1 MSSRRGANPR
11 RPFYRPADVERLA
24 EETLLATSL
33 YPPSPSAVR
42 IDRVVE
48 KQFDLTVEYEVLP
61 SGVLGCTMF
70 AGGRV
75 HRIVVSSQL
84 DDDPSRVAERRLRTT
99 LAHEAGHGL
108 MHSMLF
114 DEAQEASLFDGS
126 EDVQKDTVL
135 CRDGMVGGPHNGRWW
150 EVQANMVIGPLLLP
164 RRLAREVV
172 EPFTS
177 ASGLGVRVLRP
188 DRRHA
193 ASLELAAVFDVN
205 PIVAQYRLDVLFP
218 AAEANQLT
226 L

>member
-1 MSSRRGANPR
+1 VSSRRGANPR

-24 EETLLATSL
+24 EATLLATGL

-48 KQFDLTVEYEVLP
+48 KHFDLTVEYEVLP
-61 SGVLGCTMF
+61 SGVLGCTLF
-70 AGGRV
+70 ECGRV
-75 HRIVVSSQL
+75 RRIVVSSQL

-108 MHSMLF
+108 MHAMLF

-126 EDVQKDTVL
+126 DDVQKDKVL
-135 CRDGMVGGPHNGRWW
+135 CRDGMVSGPHNGRWW

-164 RRLAREVV
+164 SRLAREVV

-188 DRRHA
+188 DLRHA

-218 AAEANQLT
+218 AAEAYQLT